1 MFDGAILLS
10 YPGAA
15 LSLAGLTKA
24 GRRLTDVQTDDEA
37 AFLSVFRGETADSL
51 RKFDWN
57 LHALGPPDGW
67 PASLKMAV
75 SWILDSSESMYLVW
89 GDGLH
94 FFSNDAY
101 LPILGPRRESSIG
114 RTLPDLW
121 PDAWDAVKPFVEHA
135 FSGQS
140 TRSENMPIAM
150 ARYGDPEDTWWSFS
164 FSPLRD
170 LSASVVG
177 VVCVT
182 NETTAAMLAEKRAAE
197 DRERLV
203 ELLKKELHDSRDFA
217 RLALSAVGG
226 VGVWTYEVDVD
237 KFYFDAAIAEL
248 YDLSAD
254 DGRNGLARID
264 FLTNVHPEDRSSLS
278 NTMSGGLLRPG
289 DLELEYRLIH
299 ADGSV
304 RWVLSKGHTY
314 FDVAGK
320 PIRRTGVGVDMTNK
334 RVLEEQLRQSQKM
347 EAVGQLTGGIAH
359 DFNNLLAG
367 IVGSLDLLERRIE
380 TGRLENMGR
389 YIKGAQT
396 SAMRAAALTQ
406 RLLAFSRRQTLA
418 PKALDVADLAEGMA
432 DLISRTVGPSITL
445 TVNRDEG
452 LWLTHVDPSQLEN
465 AILNLS
471 INARDA
477 QPHGGSIVIRARN
490 ATVDARNSA
499 TLGLPVGEYVA
510 LCVTDTGTGM
520 PASVVAR
527 AYDPFFTTKPLGQ
540 GTGLGL
546 SMIHGFVIQS
556 GGHVDIQSVVDS
568 GTTITLYLPRFR
580 GPVEAPAVVEP
591 AADHAGRGETIL
603 VIDDEVLVRE
613 TMAEFLR
620 EQGYRVLEADDGSSG
635 LKFLESDDHI
645 DLLVTDVGLPGG
657 LNGRQVADAARR
669 TRPGLKVL
677 FVTGYAA
684 NSFVGS
690 GMLEEGMEVVTKPF
704 ELDALANLVGQLVSR
719 S

>member
-1 MFDGAILLS
+1 MQ
-10 YPGAA
+10 
-15 LSLAGLTKA
+15 SLAVSMDDVMCSRANRGGL
-24 GRRLTDVQTDDEA
+24 RLTDVQTDDGA
-37 AFLSVFRGETADSL
+37 AFLSVFRGETASRL
-51 RKFDWN
+51 RDFDWN
-57 LHALGPPDGW
+57 KHALGSPDGW

-75 SWILDSSESMYLVW
+75 AWILDSPESMYIVW
-89 GDGLH
+89 GDDLH

-101 LPILGPRRESSIG
+101 LPILGPRRDNSIG

-121 PDAWDAVKPFVEHA
+121 PDAWDAVKPLVERA

-140 TRSENMPIAM
+140 TLSENLPIVM
-150 ARYGDPEDTWWSFS
+150 ARYGAPEDTWWSFS
-164 FSPLRD
+164 YSPLRD
-170 LSASVVG
+170 ETASVAG
-177 VVCVT
+177 VACVT
-182 NETTAAMLAEKRAAE
+182 NETTASVLAERSATE

-203 ELLKKELHDSRDFA
+203 EVLRKELHDSRDFA

-248 YDLSAD
+248 YDLSPD
-254 DGRNGLARID
+254 DGPDGLARSE
-264 FLTNVHPEDRSSLS
+264 FLRNVHPEDRSSLS

-289 DLELEYRLIH
+289 DLELEYRLVH

-314 FDVAGK
+314 FDDAGN
-320 PIRRTGVGVDMTNK
+320 PFRRTGVGVDMTNK
-334 RVLEEQLRQSQKM
+334 RVLEGQLRQSQKM

-380 TGRLENMGR
+380 TGRLDNMSR
-389 YIKGAQT
+389 YIKGAQN
-396 SAMRAAALTQ
+396 SAMRAASLTQ

-418 PKALDVADLAEGMA
+418 PKALDVVDLAEGMA

-445 TVNRDEG
+445 AVERDKG

-465 AILNLS
+465 AVLNLS

-477 QPHGGSIVIRARN
+477 QPQGGSIVIRARN
-490 ATVDARNSA
+490 VEVNLRTSA

-510 LCVTDTGTGM
+510 LSVTDTGAGM
-520 PASVVAR
+520 PASVIAR
-527 AYDPFFTTKPLGQ
+527 AYDPFFTTKPIGQ

-546 SMIHGFVIQS
+546 SMIHGFVVQS
-556 GGHVDIQSVVDS
+556 GGQVDIQSVVDK

-580 GPVEAPAVVEP
+580 GAVETVSVVEP
-591 AADHAGRGETIL
+591 TADHAGRGETIL

-620 EQGYRVLEADDGSSG
+620 EQGYNVLEAEDGPSG
-635 LKFLESDDHI
+635 LSLLDTDRRI

-657 LNGRQVADAARR
+657 LNGRQVAEAARQ
-669 TRPGLKVL
+669 TRSELKVL

-690 GMLEEGMEVVTKPF
+690 GMMEEGMHVVTKPF
-704 ELDALANLVGQLVSR
+704 ELDAFANLIARLIDR
-719 S
+719 T